1 MQRENRHRPNCCCPG
16 PVGPQGPQGEQ
27 GEVGPQGLQGEMGP
41 QGPKGETGEVG
52 PQGPKGETGE
62 VGPQG
67 PKGETGEVGPQGPKG
82 EQGEV
87 GPQGPKGETGEVGPQ
102 GPKGEQGEVG
112 PQGPKGEQGEVGPQG
127 PKGEQGE
134 VGPQGPKGEQGEVGP
149 QGPKGEQGEA
159 GPQGPKGEQGEEG
172 PQGPQGE
179 QGADG
184 VCACSGGELLTNGGM
199 EEFNKTVPV
208 GWSMNNADLSDAE
221 ERPGRVHSGY
231 AAVTLKD
238 GAVLTQTVHVT
249 GGCFYELSF
258 FAKGACAGVQLEAT
272 VTFLD
277 ATDTAETALK
287 ILVRGQDLPNCCS
300 CYAYYRGLTGKAPE
314 NAKQARITFKIEAE
328 ECASALLD
336 DVSFAVK

>member
-27 GEVGPQGLQGEMGP
+27 GEVGLQGPKGEQGETGLQGPKGEKGETGLQGPKGEKGETGPQGPKGEQGETGLQGPKGEKGETGPQGLKGEQGEEGP
-41 QGPKGETGEVG
+41 QGPKGETGPQGPKGEKGEVG
-52 PQGPKGETGE
+52 PQGPKGEKGE
-62 VGPQG
+62 TGPQG
-67 PKGETGEVGPQGPKG
+67 PKGEKGEKGEEGPQGPKG
-82 EQGEV
+82 E
-87 GPQGPKGETGEVGPQ
+87 KGET
-102 GPKGEQGEVG
+102 
-112 PQGPKGEQGEVGPQG
+112 
-127 PKGEQGE
+127 
-134 VGPQGPKGEQGEVGP
+134 
-149 QGPKGEQGEA
+149 
-159 GPQGPKGEQGEEG
+159 
-172 PQGPQGE
+172 GPQGE

-184 VCACSGGELLTNGGM
+184 VCACSGGELLKNGGM

-231 AAVTLKD
+231 SAVALKN
-238 GAVLTQTVHVT
+238 GAVLTQSVHVT

-277 ATDTAETALK
+277 ASDTAETALK
-287 ILVRGQDLPNCCS
+287 ILVREQDLPNCCS
-300 CYAYYRGLTGKAPE
+300 CYAYYRGLTTKAPE

-328 ECASALLD
+328 ECSSALLD

>member
-27 GEVGPQGLQGEMGP
+27 GEVGPQG
-41 QGPKGETGEVG
+41 
-52 PQGPKGETGE
+52 
-62 VGPQG
+62 
-67 PKGETGEVGPQGPKG
+67 PKG
-82 EQGEV
+82 EQGET
-87 GPQGPKGETGEVGPQ
+87 GLQGPKGEKGETGLQ
-102 GPKGEQGEVG
+102 GPKGE
-112 PQGPKGEQGEVGPQG
+112 KGET
-127 PKGEQGE
+127 
-134 VGPQGPKGEQGEVGP
+134 
-149 QGPKGEQGEA
+149 

-172 PQGPQGE
+172 PQGPKGEKGETGPQGPKGEKGEEGPQGPKGEKGSQGPKGEKGEEGPQGPKGEKGETGPQGE

-184 VCACSGGELLTNGGM
+184 VCACSGGELLKNGGM

-231 AAVTLKD
+231 SAVALKN

-277 ATDTAETALK
+277 ASDTAETALR
-287 ILVRGQDLPNCCS
+287 ILVREQELPNCCS
-300 CYAYYRGLTGKAPE
+300 CYAYYRGLTTKAPE

-328 ECASALLD
+328 ECSSALLD
-336 DVSFAVK
+336 DISFAVK